1 MKKSSPNPKAEPELQ
16 QRRKV
21 IGFIIAEA
29 SAIGL
34 LIGGGA
40 IAVLV
45 RIPDSTLAMSVNI
58 LTIAAAAA
66 VALIPI
72 IFFGI
77 TPVIPRGR

>member
-1 MKKSSPNPKAEPELQ
+1 MKKSSPSLESDASRRH
-16 QRRKV
+16 RRKV

-34 LIGGGA
+34 LLLTGT

-45 RIPDSTLAMSVNI
+45 RITDAILAMSINI
-58 LTIAAAAA
+58 VTIAAAAA

-72 IFFGI
+72 ILFGI
-77 TPVIPRGR
+77 TPVIPPRR

>member
-1 MKKSSPNPKAEPELQ
+1 MKKSSPSLESDASRRH
-16 QRRKV
+16 RRKV

-34 LIGGGA
+34 LLLTGT

-45 RIPDSTLAMSVNI
+45 RITDAILAMSINI
-58 LTIAAAAA
+58 VTIAAAAA

-77 TPVIPRGR
+77 TPVIPPRR

>member
-1 MKKSSPNPKAEPELQ
+1 LKKSSPSLESDASRRH
-16 QRRKV
+16 RRKV

-34 LIGGGA
+34 LLLTGT

-45 RIPDSTLAMSVNI
+45 RITDAILAMSINI
-58 LTIAAAAA
+58 VTIAAAAA

-72 IFFGI
+72 ILFGI
-77 TPVIPRGR
+77 TPVIPPRR